1 MAGPSLV
8 HRILMRLLPWYN
20 EHDATERER
29 RTEKARGEAAKVR
42 DALRSYSRAH
52 R

>member
-8 HRILMRLLPWYN
+8 QKLLMRLLPWYN
-20 EHDATERER
+20 EHDAIEREKR
-29 RTEKARGEAAKVR
+29 AEKARGEAIKLR
-42 DALRSYSRAH
+42 DMLRSYSRAH